1 MSQGIPILAGGNAR
15 IGLGLML
22 PEELLRSKAD
32 VLDDL
37 PEESWRDVSAAME
50 WDSGLAAVGM
60 SELFVGPTL
69 ADFIEAKGS
78 EDCHYVSRS

>member
-1 MSQGIPILAGGNAR
+1 MGKGISIPAGGNAR
-15 IGLGLML
+15 IGLGLVL
-22 PEELLRSKAD
+22 PEELLRGKAD

-69 ADFIEAKGS
+69 ADFLEPQGS
-78 EDCHYVSRS
+78 EDCHHVSRF